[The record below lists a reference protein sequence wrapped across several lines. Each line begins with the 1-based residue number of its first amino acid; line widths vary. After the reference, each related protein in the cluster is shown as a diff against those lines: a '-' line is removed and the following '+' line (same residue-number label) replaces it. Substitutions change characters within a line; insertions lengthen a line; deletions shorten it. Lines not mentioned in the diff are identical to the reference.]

1 VAPRKGPPP
10 AREGGLMTDL
20 SLMSGEP
27 DPELTAHP
35 QPAFKLLRDAG
46 PAVDKGEGRMV
57 IGGGHAEVRHVLG
70 HPEIFSSGIDAVTIG
85 QVRPLIPL
93 QIDPPHHRNY
103 RKLLDPIFAPRQVAL
118 LEDRTRALVRDL
130 IGAVVDQGGC
140 NFHTA
145 VAEPL
150 PTTVFLQLLGL
161 PLDRAHEC
169 LRLHDGIIRPP
180 VSPHDERVEYTSRVG
195 RQIYA

>member
-103 RKLLDPIFAPRQVAL
+103 RKLLDPIFAPRQIAL
-118 LEDRTRALVRDL
+118 LEARTRALVPRPRAPHPGPGPRPRAPRL
-130 IGAVVDQGGC
+130 RQGRLKLPRGGGGAATD
-140 NFHTA
+140 
-145 VAEPL
+145 
-150 PTTVFLQLLGL
+150 
-161 PLDRAHEC
+161 DRV
-169 LRLHDGIIRPP
+169 PP
-180 VSPHDERVEYTSRVG
+180 APRSPARAG
-195 RQIYA
+195 RG